1 LKRRIEEMA
10 RLIENKTK
18 ENRSLAENSLETEN
32 LNLQIRSLNEK
43 IRKLTGEN

>member
-1 LKRRIEEMA
+1 MA